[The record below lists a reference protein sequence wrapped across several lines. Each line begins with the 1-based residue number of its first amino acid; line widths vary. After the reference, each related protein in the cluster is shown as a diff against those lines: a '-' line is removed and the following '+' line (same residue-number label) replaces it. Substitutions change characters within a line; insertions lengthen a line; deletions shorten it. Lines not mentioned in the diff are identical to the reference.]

1 MRVATYNRKSV
12 YSDHSDSV
20 KNQERMCR
28 DHAQLRFGDQMESF
42 TVYQDEG
49 FSGANTERPGLKRLL
64 ADINA
69 GKIDALVVY
78 QLDRISRSVKDF
90 SDIWDKLEKK
100 GVSFVSIKEQIDT
113 ETPMGRA
120 MIFITMV
127 FAQMERETIAER
139 VTDNAKGL
147 AMKGLWPHGSPPL
160 GYILEPIVLDGK
172 KHYRLA
178 PDPEKAAYVK
188 NLFADM
194 LSLGKSVQALAKSY
208 AATGKTSVT
217 GKYPDRASIYR
228 HLTSPY
234 CCAATQDVYDYWEAK
249 GCRIVG
255 PGRDE
260 WDGTKGVMVFGTLDE
275 NHAKR
280 DYSEWIITKGLHEPL
295 VSAEDWLAVQA
306 VFQANIFD
314 KTTKYPPPL
323 LKGILRCA
331 KCGRLMIILRGSKGI
346 PRYMCNTRHYRGI
359 TYCDMPSLKASD
371 ADPEVEARLREAVV
385 DEEVLKSFHQSNAP
399 SGAKEKAATLMKGKK
414 DAETKLENLAAA
426 LAEAGTSSA
435 RKYILAEMD
444 KVEAGLIGIIEEL
457 EKTSAEARKEEA
469 SKKEFEEVKSALA
482 DVMGKFQSLSAEEKN
497 GLMKKLLK
505 TCTWDGTKV
514 TLVM

>member
-28 DHAQLRFGDQMESF
+28 EHAQMRFGDKMESF

-49 FSGANTERPGLKRLL
+49 FSGANTARPGLKNLL
-64 ADINA
+64 ADIDV

-90 SDIWDKLEKK
+90 SDIWDRLEKK
-100 GVSFVSIKEQIDT
+100 NVSFVSIKEQIDT

-139 VTDNAKGL
+139 VTDNARGL
-147 AMKGLWPHGSPPL
+147 AMKGLWPHGAPPL
-160 GYILEPIVLDGK
+160 GYVAEPILLDGK

-188 NLFADM
+188 GLYADM
-194 LSLGKSVQALAKSY
+194 LSLGKSVQALAKRY
-208 AATGKTSVT
+208 AAAGKTSAT
-217 GKYPDRASIYR
+217 GKYPERSVLYR
-228 HLTSPY
+228 YLTSPY
-234 CCAATQDVYDYWEAK
+234 YCAATPDVYDYWEAK

-255 PGRDE
+255 SGRDE
-260 WDGTKGVMVFGTLDE
+260 WDGSKGVMAYGMGT
-275 NHAKR
+275 NSRTKR
-280 DYSEWIITKGLHEPL
+280 DYSEWVVTKGLHEPL

-306 VFQANIFD
+306 IFQANIFD
-314 KTTKYPPPL
+314 KTAKYPPTL

-331 KCGRLMIILRGSKGI
+331 KCGRLMLVGRSHGI
-346 PRYMCNTRHYRGI
+346 PRYTCSTRQSRGVD
-359 TYCDMPSLKASD
+359 YCDMPSLRVSD
-371 ADPEVEARLREAVV
+371 ADPEVEEKLREAVI
-385 DEEVLKSFHQSNAP
+385 DEDILRSFHHSNIP
-399 SGAKEKAATLMKGKK
+399 SGAKERATTLMKEKK
-414 DAETKLENLAAA
+414 DAEAKLENLAAA

-444 KVEAGLIGIIEEL
+444 KVEAGLISIIEEL

-469 SKKEFEEVKSALA
+469 SKKEFEEVKSALT

-497 GLMKKLLK
+497 RLMKKLLK
-505 TCTWDGTKV
+505 TCTWDGAKV
-514 TLVM
+514 TLIV

>member
-28 DHAQLRFGDQMESF
+28 EHAQMRFGDKMESF

-49 FSGANTERPGLKRLL
+49 FSGANTARPGLKNLL
-64 ADINA
+64 ADIDV

-139 VTDNAKGL
+139 VTDNAHGL
-147 AMKGLWPHGSPPL
+147 AMKGLWPHGKPPL
-160 GYILEPIVLDGK
+160 GYVAESITLDGK

-178 PDPEKAAYVK
+178 TDPKTAPYVK
-188 NLFADM
+188 GLYADM
-194 LSLGKSVQALAKSY
+194 LSLGKSVQALAKRY
-208 AATGKTSVT
+208 ASAGKASVT
-217 GKYPDRASIYR
+217 GKYLDRSSLYR
-228 HLTSPY
+228 YLTSPY
-234 CCAATQDVYDYWEAK
+234 YCAATKDIYDYWEAK
-249 GCRIVG
+249 GCRISG

-260 WDGTKGVMVFGTLDE
+260 WDGTKGVMVYRMWDK
-275 NHAKR
+275 NRAKR
-280 DYSEWIITKGLHEPL
+280 DYAEWIITKGLHEPL

-306 VFQANIFD
+306 VFQANVFD
-314 KTTKYPPPL
+314 KTAKYPPTL
-323 LKGILRCA
+323 LKGVLRCA
-331 KCGRLMIILRGSKGI
+331 KCGRLMTIIRSDGI
-346 PRYMCNTRHYRGI
+346 PRYACNTRHVRGVE
-359 TYCDMPSLKASD
+359 YCDMPSVKVSD
-371 ADPEVEARLREAVV
+371 VDPEVEARLREAVV

-399 SGAKEKAATLMKGKK
+399 SGAKEKVTALLRGKK

-426 LAEAGTSSA
+426 LAESGTSSA

-444 KVEAGLIGIIEEL
+444 KVEAGLIGIMEEL

-497 GLMKKLLK
+497 RLMKKLLK
-505 TCTWDGTKV
+505 TCTWDGAKV
-514 TLVM
+514 TLIM

>member
-28 DHAQLRFGDQMESF
+28 EHAQMRFGDQVESF

-49 FSGANTERPGLKRLL
+49 FSGANTARPGLKSLL
-64 ADINA
+64 ADVDA

-147 AMKGLWPHGSPPL
+147 AMKGLWPHGTPPL
-160 GYILEPIVLDGK
+160 GYVAEPILLDGK

-178 PDPEKAAYVK
+178 PDPEKASFVK
-188 NLFADM
+188 DLFADM
-194 LSLGKSVQALAKSY
+194 LSLGKSVQALAQNY
-208 AATGKTSVT
+208 AMTGKTSVT
-217 GKYPDRASIYR
+217 GKYLDRAVLYR
-228 HLTSPY
+228 YLTSPY
-234 CCAATQDVYDYWEAK
+234 CCAATQDVYDFWETK
-249 GCRIVG
+249 GCRMAG

-260 WDGTKGVMVFGTLDE
+260 WDGTKGVMAFRTEDE
-275 NHAKR
+275 NRAKR

-295 VSAEDWLAVQA
+295 VSAKDWLAVQA
-306 VFQANIFD
+306 IFQANVFD
-314 KTTKYPPPL
+314 KTAKYPPTL

-331 KCGRLMIILRGSKGI
+331 KCGRLMIVGRSHGI
-346 PRYMCNTRHYRGI
+346 PRYICNTRQVRGVA
-359 TYCDMPSLKASD
+359 YCDMPSLRVSD
-371 ADPEVEARLREAVV
+371 ADPEVEARLREAVI
-385 DEEVLKSFHQSNAP
+385 DENVLKSFRQSSTS
-399 SGAKEKAATLMKGKK
+399 SGAKEKAAELLKQKRDTE
-414 DAETKLENLAAA
+414 AKLENLAAA
-426 LAEAGTSSA
+426 LAESGTSNA
-435 RKYILAEMD
+435 RKYILVEMD
-444 KVEAGLIGIIEEL
+444 KLESELVNIMEAL
-457 EKTSAEARKEEA
+457 EKASTEARKEEA

-497 GLMKKLLK
+497 RLMKKLLK
-505 TCTWDGTKV
+505 TCTWDGAKV
-514 TLVM
+514 TLIV